1 MQNKSHDTVSFDSLI
16 SASVQDVWKAWTDPD
31 LILKW
36 FGSDPDGEGL
46 KATMDVRPLGTYEI
60 QFRNSNLDEHTCSG
74 VYAVVEECR
83 QLAFSW
89 EWKSEP
95 GVESFVT
102 VLFVPEGEYTRMYFE
117 HAHVGNKSLHNYTDG
132 WQGAFSKLERLLN
145 PKEY

>member
-1 MQNKSHDTVSFDSLI
+1 MQNTSYDTVSFDSLI
-16 SASVQDVWKAWTDPD
+16 NASVQDVWKAWTDPD

-46 KATMDVRPLGTYEI
+46 NATLDVRLLGTYEI
-60 QFRNSNLDEHTCSG
+60 HFKNSNHDEHTCSG
-74 VYAVVEECR
+74 VYAVVEEFS

-117 HAHVGNKSLHNYTDG
+117 HAHIGNNSLHNYTDG